1 MNPIKLNESKTISVK
16 TQYPDGEIAYTDIK
30 LVYGSLPQI
39 HLRGDIQEK
48 NIIVHAI
55 KDNLS
60 DAYYIS
66 GIQKQSFF
74 SPSFFEY
81 LFVGNADK
89 DNLKII
95 YFTVPELSSYFHRE
109 LNYDIDNDIN
119 ISGNLKIDPLE
130 AKIESLGLSLKIHQ
144 GYSLQSNEDHT
155 GFSFKNIIYFSFESE
170 SSLSFPK
177 IRELMYKVIGLL
189 TWVTGYP
196 ISIDSIAVSDKV
208 KEGYLYLPLVK
219 KTKTYDVSFP
229 KSFMPTYFFR
239 TYFQTICNNYFDKK
253 EIFEDIWSRTLPL
266 FDFTGVLEYEVM
278 LYASIL
284 DKYFSYRF
292 EQLNTE
298 KTQNNNIDLSK
309 IEKILKNNEDL
320 KKIFEGTNFLDKI
333 DVKKLLS
340 EEEFKSFIYKQKF
353 YFKHI
358 GDENIKIFIK
368 SGDFFHIKS
377 IRDRAAH
384 GSKEILS
391 TDNVLKYLWKTK
403 MLVMYFIYKD
413 LGVSE
418 SDFFKIISNTCH
430 SIFTNCEI
438 DKYLLDLITGKT
450 ILIELS
456 DKEIKKIE
464 KLEIEIK
471 VFDEKNK
478 NLLFNSDL
486 SQTANDY
493 FLENRINEFDP
504 SRIYSYEKFI
514 QNLIDKKNLNKT
526 AKYYSEAY
534 IKKKRER
541 KMIENIVIIY

>member
-1 MNPIKLNESKTISVK
+1 MNPIKLNESKTIPVK
-16 TQYPDGEIAYTDIK
+16 IQHPDGEVAYTNIQ
-30 LVYGSLPQI
+30 LVYGKIPQI
-39 HLRGDIQEK
+39 DLRGDIQEK
-48 NIIVHAI
+48 DIIVHAI
-55 KDNLS
+55 NDSVS
-60 DAYYIS
+60 DTYYIS
-66 GIQKQSFF
+66 GIQKQNFF

-81 LFVGNADK
+81 LFIGNADK
-89 DNLKII
+89 DNLKKI

-109 LNYDIDNDIN
+109 LNYDIDNDAN
-119 ISGNLKIDPLE
+119 ISGNLKINPLE
-130 AKIESLGLSLKIHQ
+130 AKIESLGLSIEIHQ

-170 SSLSFPK
+170 TSLTFQNIK
-177 IRELMYKVIGLL
+177 KLMYKVIGLL

-196 ISIDSIAVSDKV
+196 VSIDSITVSDKI
-208 KEGYLYLPLVK
+208 KDSYLYLPLVK
-219 KTKTYDVSFP
+219 KTKNYDVSFP
-229 KSFMPTYFFR
+229 KSFMPIHVFR
-239 TYFQTICNNYFDKK
+239 TYFQTLCTNYFDKK

-292 EQLNTE
+292 EEFNVETV
-298 KTQNNNIDLSK
+298 QNNNIDISK
-309 IEKILKNNEDL
+309 IEEILKNNEDL
-320 KKIFEGTNFLDKI
+320 KKLLKGTNLLEQI
-333 DVKKLLS
+333 DVKKLFS

-358 GDENIKIFIK
+358 GEENIKIFIK

-384 GSKEILS
+384 GSKETLS
-391 TDNVLKYLWKTK
+391 TDKVLKYLWKTK
-403 MLVMYFIYKD
+403 MLTMYLIYKD

-430 SIFTNCEI
+430 PIVMNCEI
-438 DKYLLDLITGKT
+438 DKYLLDLKTGKT

-464 KLEIEIK
+464 KLKTEIK
-471 VFDEKNK
+471 VFNEENK

-486 SQTANDY
+486 SQTANEY

-504 SRIYSYEKFI
+504 LRIYSYEKYI

-534 IKKKRER
+534 IKKKREK
-541 KMIENIVIIY
+541 KMIQNIVIIY